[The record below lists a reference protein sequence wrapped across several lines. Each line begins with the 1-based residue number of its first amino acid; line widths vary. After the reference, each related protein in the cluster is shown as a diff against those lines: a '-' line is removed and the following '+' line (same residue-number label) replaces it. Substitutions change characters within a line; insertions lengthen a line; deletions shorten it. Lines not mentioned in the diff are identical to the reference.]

1 MIFFVS
7 SCPRDPSVSFHASS
21 DPRKVRFS
29 FDLFKFLGGHDYV
42 FIHCRVHVC
51 DVNDPNSRCAKGC
64 LPGNGPAKRDQ
75 DKHGNRAH
83 QSDKR
88 AKTAAQPNEKHIK
101 KVVAPASE
109 KVTKLHAAATK
120 ISGKPAL
127 RPNVK
132 RVKAPLASEKKA
144 QDHPKAL
151 ELKAVKTAVHRIMK
165 RAAAGSRK
173 RGVLGSADVSSKGPI
188 ILDIDGRKDFKRD
201 PRPKKVFAQSKG
213 SVIERD
219 AKDKNKRKLLLS
231 QFHYFFIA
239 SSQVEYLKLSKLFK
253 HRKKM

>member
-1 MIFFVS
+1 MKVLMNLLFVS
-7 SCPRDPSVSFHASS
+7 SCPRDPSVTFHASS

-51 DVNDPNSRCAKGC
+51 DVNDSDSRCAKGC

-75 DKHGNRAH
+75 DKHANRAQ

-88 AKTAAQPNEKHIK
+88 AESVAQPNERHIK

-109 KVTKLHAAATK
+109 KTTKLHAAVKNVA
-120 ISGKPAL
+120 GKPASQ
-127 RPNVK
+127 PNAK
-132 RVKAPLASEKKA
+132 RAKAPLASEKKA
-144 QDHPKAL
+144 QDHPKVPAI
-151 ELKAVKTAVHRIMK
+151 KAVKTAVHRVMK
-165 RAAAGSRK
+165 RAAEGSRK
-173 RGVLGSADVSSKGPI
+173 RGVLGSADLSSKGPI

-213 SVIERD
+213 SAIEREVN
-219 AKDKNKRKLLLS
+219 DKNKRKLLP
-231 QFHYFFIA
+231 FIA
-239 SSQVEYLKLSKLFK
+239 SP
-253 HRKKM
+253 